1 MEKSKVTIIVP
12 VYNIENYLPHS
23 VKSIQQQTY
32 SNLEIILI
40 DDGSSDNSGLLCD
53 QYANSD
59 NRIHVIHKENS
70 GLSDARNTGI
80 DNATGEFLLFIDGD
94 DYIDKEMVQL
104 LLERLQND
112 HTDLALCDLI
122 KVDETG
128 NITEEPEWKLE
139 DKKLSRKEYW
149 YELYADSSIPYVVAC
164 NKLYKKSLFEN
175 VRYPKG
181 KLHEDE
187 FVIHKIISQCNNIS
201 IVQRTLYY
209 YIQHPGSIMNKPY
222 DRRRLQVL
230 EAFGART
237 DYFLSLGET
246 KLSWRVVQGMRAILS
261 TAFHGMDMTIAEN
274 QKAFKDGQKLH
285 WRYARK
291 CCRQDFLIQHSLKAL
306 VFTISPKLY
315 FILVPDKKT

>member
-149 YELYADSSIPYVVAC
+149 YEL
-164 NKLYKKSLFEN
+164 
-175 VRYPKG
+175 
-181 KLHEDE
+181 
-187 FVIHKIISQCNNIS
+187 
-201 IVQRTLYY
+201 
-209 YIQHPGSIMNKPY
+209 
-222 DRRRLQVL
+222 
-230 EAFGART
+230 
-237 DYFLSLGET
+237 
-246 KLSWRVVQGMRAILS
+246 
-261 TAFHGMDMTIAEN
+261 
-274 QKAFKDGQKLH
+274 
-285 WRYARK
+285 
-291 CCRQDFLIQHSLKAL
+291 
-306 VFTISPKLY
+306 
-315 FILVPDKKT
+315 